1 MPSVPNMAHQIWG
14 VTKMGAQKKSHHEFK
29 LTKFNKYIR
38 KKSQF
43 YKKIILGR

>member
-29 LTKFNKYIR
+29 LTKFNKALIR
-38 KKSQF
+38 
-43 YKKIILGR
+43 IIL